1 MKHQNV
7 KVVEN
12 GAKITLNLGRQGEYN
27 VRDVI
32 FDMSDFQQKYGD
44 GTATIVHFPANGSA
58 YTVPSL
64 SGESKD
70 SAILDGESLIW
81 TIGKLAT
88 RYDGNGIAIITWVT
102 LDGLKKSIKYNTY
115 CKESVGDYGADKS
128 AQQSYIDQMA
138 ELAATLSDLTGN
150 LSEVAELA
158 AEISE
163 ARENALSDIET
174 QKNGA
179 VNDINTAKSGSIEG
193 INSAKELALDE
204 LDSEKEEAISSI
216 RAARN
221 VSVTGETLIFGG
233 V

>member
-88 RYDGNGIAIITWVT
+88 RYDGNGIAIITWLT

-115 CKESVGDYGADKS
+115 CKESVGDYGDDRS

-163 ARENALSDIET
+163 ARENAVSDIET

-179 VNDINTAKSGSIEG
+179 VNDIN
-193 INSAKELALDE
+193 SAKESALDE
-204 LDSEKEEAISSI
+204 LDSEKEGAISSI
-216 RAARN
+216 RAAGT
-221 VSVTGETLIFGG
+221 VSVIGETLIFGG

>member
-88 RYDGNGIAIITWVT
+88 RYDGNGIAIITWLT

-115 CKESVGDYGADKS
+115 CKESVGDYGADRS

-163 ARENALSDIET
+163 ARENAVSDIET

-179 VNDINTAKSGSIEG
+179 VNDIN
-193 INSAKELALDE
+193 SAKESALDE
-204 LDSEKEEAISSI
+204 LDSEKEGAISSI
-216 RAARN
+216 RAAGT

>member
-88 RYDGNGIAIITWVT
+88 RYDGNGIAIITWLT

-115 CKESVGDYGADKS
+115 CKESVGDYGVDKS

-163 ARENALSDIET
+163 ARENAVSDIET

-179 VNDINTAKSGSIEG
+179 VNDIN
-193 INSAKELALDE
+193 SAKESALDE
-204 LDSEKEEAISSI
+204 LDSEKEGAISSI
-216 RAARN
+216 RAAGT